1 MRRYRTHAFTIIE
14 VTAAAA
20 ILAVLLAAFVPATLL
35 VQNHRRES
43 AAHCLALQAADNL
56 LEHVLALPWG
66 EIHSDVAGDTV
77 RAEQVLA
84 GVPGASWRIIV
95 ADESS
100 NVSAKRVT
108 VQVSYGAGVRAD
120 VVEFTAWVYQ
130 DARNIEES

>member
-20 ILAVLLAAFVPATLL
+20 ILAVLLAAFVPVTLL

-43 AAHCLALQAADNL
+43 VVHRRALQAADNL

-66 EIHSDVAGDTV
+66 EIHSDVAGQTV
-77 RAEQVLA
+77 RAEKVLA
-84 GVPGASWRIIV
+84 GVPGAGWKIIV

-100 NVSAKRVT
+100 NFPAKRVT
-108 VQVSYGAGVRAD
+108 VQVSYGAGVRSD
-120 VVEFTAWVYQ
+120 TVQLTAWVYQ
-130 DARNIEES
+130 DARNLEES